1 MFNSALS
8 SDGNNG
14 GGAPSRSASAI
25 VAEAVAGSHD
35 LTIKGYSLTKGLVN
49 GKFIKSEGFAVG
61 GHRWCLRYY
70 PNGCCSSDN
79 GWVSFIMFLDDNDA
93 SEVTAQFKVS
103 LLQQLDHDGKLVSS
117 VYTTGTRKTFSKI
130 FLPKDSYGLILPND
144 LEKSVYFKDDVFSVS
159 TQV

>member
-1 MFNSALS
+1 
-8 SDGNNG
+8 
-14 GGAPSRSASAI
+14 
-25 VAEAVAGSHD
+25 
-35 LTIKGYSLTKGLVN
+35 
-49 GKFIKSEGFAVG
+49 
-61 GHRWCLRYY
+61 
-70 PNGCCSSDN
+70 
-79 GWVSFIMFLDDNDA
+79 MFLDDNDA